1 MIYQPLY
8 TITNQILAYV
18 SSISEKIGNISAT
31 HNLESKTHL
40 RRNNRIR
47 SIHSSLKIEANSLSL
62 GQVRDVINGKIVLGK
77 QKEIQEVKYHGIMTK
92 YVVDISGEFRNS
104 DEEVFD
110 DQGRCIFIAPPPYLV
125 PSLMDDLFN
134 WMQDEKD
141 NTHPLILSCIFHYE
155 FVFIHPFCDGNG
167 RIARLWHTTLLSKWK
182 PIFEYIP
189 LESQIEKFQDG
200 YYSVI
205 AKCHVLG
212 ESTLF
217 IEFMLSQIDKILD
230 DISKQVNEDIE
241 PIDPNIKK
249 LLDVMEDDV
258 SYSSNELM
266 QKLNLKAKEGFRRN
280 YLRPA
285 IDQNLIYM
293 TIPDKPKSKNQR
305 YIRV

>member
-1 MIYQPLY
+1 MSYQPLY

-31 HNLESKTHL
+31 HNLESKPHL

-77 QKEIQEVKYHGIMTK
+77 QKEIQEVKNAFDAYERIKEIDPYDIEELKKSHGIMTK

-189 LESQIEKFQDG
+189 LESQI
-200 YYSVI
+200 
-205 AKCHVLG
+205 
-212 ESTLF
+212 
-217 IEFMLSQIDKILD
+217 DKILD

-241 PIDPNIKK
+241 QIDPNIKK

-280 YLRPA
+280 YLCPA

-305 YIRV
+305 YIKV

>member
-1 MIYQPLY
+1 
-8 TITNQILAYV
+8 
-18 SSISEKIGNISAT
+18 
-31 HNLESKTHL
+31 
-40 RRNNRIR
+40 
-47 SIHSSLKIEANSLSL
+47 
-62 GQVRDVINGKIVLGK
+62 
-77 QKEIQEVKYHGIMTK
+77 MTK

-104 DEEVFD
+104 DEGVFD
-110 DQGRCIFIAPPPYLV
+110 DRGHCIFIAPPPYLV

-189 LESQIEKFQDG
+189 LESQIEKFQDD

-241 PIDPNIKK
+241 QIDPNIKK

-305 YIRV
+305 YIKV

>member
-1 MIYQPLY
+1 M
-8 TITNQILAYV
+8 
-18 SSISEKIGNISAT
+18 
-31 HNLESKTHL
+31 
-40 RRNNRIR
+40 
-47 SIHSSLKIEANSLSL
+47 SL
-62 GQVRDVINGKIVLGK
+62 GQVRDIINGKIVLGK
-77 QKEIQEVKYHGIMTK
+77 QKEIQEVKNDFDAYERIKEIDPYDIEELKKYHGIMTK

-110 DQGRCIFIAPPPYLV
+110 DRGRCIFIAPPPYLV

-189 LESQIEKFQDG
+189 LESQI
-200 YYSVI
+200 
-205 AKCHVLG
+205 
-212 ESTLF
+212 
-217 IEFMLSQIDKILD
+217 DKILD

-241 PIDPNIKK
+241 QIDPNIKK
-249 LLDVMEDDV
+249 ILDVMEDDV

-305 YIRV
+305 YIKV